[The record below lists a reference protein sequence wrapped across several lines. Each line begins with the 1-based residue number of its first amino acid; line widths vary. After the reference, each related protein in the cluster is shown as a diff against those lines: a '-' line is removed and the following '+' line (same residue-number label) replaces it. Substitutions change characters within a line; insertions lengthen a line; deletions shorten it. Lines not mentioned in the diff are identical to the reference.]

1 MAKQKTPRITDTLE
15 ALRPYVDRA
24 LTDPAFRTDLKDA
37 LEAARGVYGPI
48 TKSNGSVTGAAKKL
62 ASDKKAQKELRR
74 AIEDLQHAATTLQG
88 KKKAKKR
95 RGRKMLLLAGIV
107 AGALYN
113 PWTGPQ
119 TRDWLL
125 ERVAG
130 DGDLE
135 PLVAD
140 TATDVTEAV
149 TEAAESAAEA
159 VEETAAK

>member
-1 MAKQKTPRITDTLE
+1 MAKQRTPRIADTLE
-15 ALRPYVDRA
+15 ALRPYLDRA

-37 LEAARGVYGPI
+37 LEAAREVYGPI

-62 ASDKKAQKELRR
+62 ASDKKAQKQLRR
-74 AIEDLQHAATTLQG
+74 AIEDLQHAATTLKG
-88 KKKAKKR
+88 KKVKKR

-107 AGALYN
+107 VGALYN

-140 TATDVTEAV
+140 MATDVTEAV
-149 TEAAESAAEA
+149 TEAEESAAEA
-159 VEETAAK
+159 VEETATK

>member
-15 ALRPYVDRA
+15 ALRPYLDRA
-24 LTDPAFRTDLKDA
+24 LTDPAFRNDLKDA
-37 LEAARGVYGPI
+37 LEAAREVYGPI
-48 TKSNGSVTGAAKKL
+48 TKSNGSVTGAARKL
-62 ASDKKAQKELRR
+62 ASDKKAQKQIRR
-74 AIEDLQHAATTLQG
+74 AMEDLQHAAATLHG

-107 AGALYN
+107 VGALYN

-125 ERVAG
+125 ERIAG
-130 DGDLE
+130 DDALE

-140 TATDVTEAV
+140 ATEQVTEAEES
-149 TEAAESAAEA
+149 TAET
-159 VEETAAK
+159 VEETAVT